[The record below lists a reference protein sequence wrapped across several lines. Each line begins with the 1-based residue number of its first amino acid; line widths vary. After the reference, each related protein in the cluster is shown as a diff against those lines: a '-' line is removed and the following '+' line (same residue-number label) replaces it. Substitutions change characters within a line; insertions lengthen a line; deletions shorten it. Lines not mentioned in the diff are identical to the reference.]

1 MFAEHMIC
9 LSANPLAYPRTDYLW
24 PPRKSYT
31 IVLQKMIWDANR
43 RLMTDDRSDAML
55 VGGRWLVVQV
65 RFFF

>member
-1 MFAEHMIC
+1 
-9 LSANPLAYPRTDYLW
+9 
-24 PPRKSYT
+24 
-31 IVLQKMIWDANR
+31 MIWDANR